1 MRLISIGKSS
11 SCTVCIPNDY
21 VSSYHAEILLLDNG
35 DIYLTDC
42 GSKNGTFLN
51 GKRISPNVDVPVRRG
66 DRIEFDTVL
75 LNWGVIPQIPL
86 PDPSKVKG
94 IYGVGKN
101 QRNRYTLSGDS
112 VSRYHATFKEM
123 KNGKWFIQD
132 HSKNGTYINGNRI
145 PSNQDVPIKASDSI
159 VCGTIPCPNPVPAP
173 SVPKWVWWV
182 AGGAVAAVL
191 LVFALVNIV
200 PSTGHDTD
208 PYKATV
214 LVSQAYRIKVKFADD
229 PVREKLGK
237 DLGIEDWYISN
248 GDILAFDKSEAKV
261 GYHTGT
267 AFFVSKNGLL
277 LTNKHVT
284 NWVYADEH
292 YNDGAVLSDFKT
304 KVEFTRQFTYKYLL
318 NYFDLSIEQKLMLER
333 WNKSSFSLEIET
345 ISFGVRYPG
354 RTYTS
359 ASEMDWAH
367 VVKESDDPEADIAV
381 LRLNSGETPKDRD
394 WFDLDRSID
403 IKDLKLNV
411 ENYYTLG
418 FPHGDVM
425 ATVTDKEKYE
435 PTSGVLHLSR
445 TPGKY
450 ILYLQGDKTIGGQS
464 GSPIYDKKHR
474 LIGVLWGGFIA
485 TDNTNACPIVHAKKL
500 LDDVIENDYTNQIY
514 RSNNAY

>member
-35 DIYLTDC
+35 DIFLTDC

-51 GKRISPNVDVPVRRG
+51 GKRISPNVDVPVHRG
-66 DRIEFDTVL
+66 DRIEFDTVS

-132 HSKNGTYINGNRI
+132 HSKNGTFINGNKI
-145 PSNQDVPIKASDSI
+145 TSNQDVPVKASDSI
-159 VCGTIPCPNPVPAP
+159 VCGTVPCPNPVPSPA
-173 SVPKWVWWV
+173 VPKWAWWT
-182 AGGAVAAVL
+182 AGGAVAAIL
-191 LVFALVNIV
+191 LVFTFIRII

-208 PYKATV
+208 PYKAIA
-214 LVSQAYRIKVKFADD
+214 LVHSTYCYKVKFADD
-229 PVREKLGK
+229 PAGGSHSWYLGRYYYGDYYLTESLEEALK
-237 DLGIEDWYISN
+237 D
-248 GDILAFDKSEAKV
+248 AAQ
-261 GYHTGT
+261 GT
-267 AFFVSKNGLL
+267 AFFISDKGIL

-284 NWVYADEH
+284 NAIYADEH
-292 YNDGAVLSDFKT
+292 YDGGAMSAELKNGVEQARKDYIENPDFSLSDEEINLWSKSTFILS
-304 KVEFTRQFTYKYLL
+304 VEP
-318 NYFDLSIEQKLMLER
+318 
-333 WNKSSFSLEIET
+333 
-345 ISFGVRYPG
+345 ISFLIRYPG
-354 RTYTS
+354 RTYSS

-367 VVKESDDPEADIAV
+367 LVKESDDPEADIAV
-381 LRLNSGETPKDRD
+381 LRLNSNETPKDRD
-394 WFDLDRSID
+394 WFDLDRSLD
-403 IKDLKLNV
+403 TKDLKLNV
-411 ENYYTLG
+411 ENYFTIG
-418 FPHGDVM
+418 FPAGTGM
-425 ATVTDKEKYE
+425 ATATDDEKYE
-435 PTSGVLHLSR
+435 PTSGILHLSR

-450 ILYLQGDKTIGGQS
+450 ILYLQGDKTVGGQS

-474 LIGVLWGGFIA
+474 LIGILWGKFIK

-500 LDDVIENDYTNQIY
+500 LNDVMEHDNANQLY
-514 RSNNAY
+514 KSNNAY

>member
-51 GKRISPNVDVPVRRG
+51 GKRITPNVDVPVRRG

-159 VCGTIPCPNPVPAP
+159 VCGTVPCPNPVPAP

-182 AGGAVAAVL
+182 AGGTAAAILV
-191 LVFALVNIV
+191 VFALMHVL
-200 PSTGHDTD
+200 PPTGHDTD
-208 PYKATV
+208 PYKAIV
-214 LVSQAYRIKVKFADD
+214 LVESTSYYKVKFADD
-229 PVREKLGK
+229 PYGSSNS
-237 DLGIEDWYISN
+237 WYFAS
-248 GDILAFDKSEAKV
+248 DYFTEAPIITQSPRNA
-261 GYHTGT
+261 YIYPAQGT
-267 AFFVSKNGLL
+267 AFFISDKGLL

-284 NWVYADEH
+284 NVIYADEQ
-292 YNDGAVLSDFKT
+292 YDGGRRSVKLKRF
-304 KVEFTRQFTYKYLL
+304 VEQARAILISELYAEGK
-318 NYFDLSIEQKLMLER
+318 I
-333 WNKSSFSLEIET
+333 SLEAATLWDKSAFTISMEP
-345 ISFGVRYPG
+345 ISFGIRYPG

-367 VVKESDDPEADIAV
+367 LVKESDDPEADIAV

-394 WFDLDRSID
+394 WFDLGRSID

-418 FPHGDVM
+418 FPYGDGL
-425 ATVTDKEKYE
+425 ATVTDNEKYE
-435 PTSGVLHLSR
+435 PTSCVLHISR

-450 ILYLQGDKTIGGQS
+450 ILYLQGDKTIEGQS

-474 LIGVLWGGFIA
+474 LVGILWGGFKV

-500 LDDVIENDYTNQIY
+500 LDDVMEYDSTNQIY
-514 RSNNAY
+514 KSKNAN

>member
-132 HSKNGTYINGNRI
+132 HSKNGTFINGNKI
-145 PSNQDVPIKASDSI
+145 PSNQDVPLKASDSI
-159 VCGTIPCPNPVPAP
+159 VCGTVPCPNPVPSP
-173 SVPKWVWWV
+173 SVPKWVWWI
-182 AGGAVAAVL
+182 AGGAAAAVL
-191 LVFALVNIV
+191 LVFALLRIV
-200 PSTGHDTD
+200 PSMGHDTD
-208 PYKATV
+208 PYKAIA
-214 LVSQAYRIKVKFADD
+214 LVETRFYLKVKFADD
-229 PVREKLGK
+229 PILSRSESWYLDIKNKELYK
-237 DLGIEDWYISN
+237 TPEDLSPY
-248 GDILAFDKSEAKV
+248 AMQ
-261 GYHTGT
+261 GT
-267 AFFVSKNGLL
+267 AFFISDKGLL

-284 NWVYADEH
+284 NLIYADEH
-292 YNDGAVLSDFKT
+292 YDGGSLSAELKDIVQTAREKCINNYSGYLSYN
-304 KVEFTRQFTYKYLL
+304 KIMLWYNSAPILSVEPV
-318 NYFDLSIEQKLMLER
+318 
-333 WNKSSFSLEIET
+333 SLGI
-345 ISFGVRYPG
+345 RYPG

-403 IKDLKLNV
+403 IKNLKLNV
-411 ENYYTLG
+411 EDYYTLG
-418 FPHGDVM
+418 FPKGDLL
-425 ATVTDKEKYE
+425 ATATDKEKYE

-450 ILYLQGDKTIGGQS
+450 ILYLQGDKTIEGQS

-474 LIGVLWGGFIA
+474 LIGILWGGFKA
-485 TDNTNACPIVHAKKL
+485 TENTNACPIVHARKL
-500 LDDVIENDYTNQIY
+500 LDDVMENDYTNQIY

>member
-51 GKRISPNVDVPVRRG
+51 GKRITPNVDVPVRRG

-75 LNWGVIPQIPL
+75 LNWGSIPQIPL

-132 HSKNGTYINGNRI
+132 HSKNGTFLNGNRI

-159 VCGTIPCPNPVPAP
+159 VCGTIPCPNPVPSP
-173 SVPKWVWWV
+173 SVPKWVWWT

-191 LVFALVNIV
+191 LVFALIHVV
-200 PSTGHDTD
+200 PTTDHDTD
-208 PYKATV
+208 PYNAIA
-214 LVSQAYRIKVKFADD
+214 LVQTTYYYKVKFADD
-229 PVREKLGK
+229 PVLGPSGSWYLDK
-237 DLGIEDWYISN
+237 DDEEIYRSSKYIYPY
-248 GDILAFDKSEAKV
+248 AV
-261 GYHTGT
+261 QGT
-267 AFFVSKNGLL
+267 AFFISDKGLL
-277 LTNKHVT
+277 LTNRHVT
-284 NWVYADEH
+284 NLIYADEH
-292 YNDGAVLSDFKT
+292 YDGGSMSAALKSI
-304 KVEFTRQFTYKYLL
+304 VETARK
-318 NYFDLSIEQKLMLER
+318 NYINNSRDLSYDDAML
-333 WNKSSFSLEIET
+333 WYKSAFT
-345 ISFGVRYPG
+345 ISIEPVSFGIRYPG
-354 RTYTS
+354 RTYSST
-359 ASEMDWAH
+359 SEMDRAH
-367 VVKESDDPEADIAV
+367 LVKESDDPDADIAV
-381 LRLNSGETPKDRD
+381 LRLNSNETPKDRD
-394 WFDLDRSID
+394 WFDLSRSLD
-403 IKDLKLNV
+403 TKELKLNV

-418 FPHGDVM
+418 FPAGSGL
-425 ATVTDKEKYE
+425 ATVTDNEKYE
-435 PTSGVLHLSR
+435 PTACVLHLSR

-450 ILYLQGDKTIGGQS
+450 ILYLQGDNTIGGQS
-464 GSPIYDKKHR
+464 GSPVYDKKHR
-474 LIGVLWGGFIA
+474 LIGILTSGFIK
-485 TDNTNACPIVHAKKL
+485 TNNTNACPIVHAKKL
-500 LDDVIENDYTNQIY
+500 LDDVMENDDTNQSY

>member
-101 QRNRYTLSGDS
+101 QRNRYILSGDS

-132 HSKNGTYINGNRI
+132 HSKNGTFINGNRI
-145 PSNQDVPIKASDSI
+145 PSNQDVPLKASDSI
-159 VCGTIPCPNPVPAP
+159 VCGTIPCPNPVPSP
-173 SVPKWVWWV
+173 SVPKWVWWI
-182 AGGAVAAVL
+182 AGGAAAAVL
-191 LVFALVNIV
+191 LVFALVNV
-200 PSTGHDTD
+200 VSSTGHDTD

-237 DLGIEDWYISN
+237 RLGIEDWYITSN
-248 GDILAFDKSEAKV
+248 RTPLAYKRADATVK
-261 GYHTGT
+261 YHEGT
-267 AFFVSKNGLL
+267 AFFVSDKGLL

-284 NWVYADEH
+284 NWIYADEH
-292 YNDGAVLSDFKT
+292 YNGGAIISDLKNT
-304 KVEFTRQFTYKYLL
+304 VELTLQLTCKELYE
-318 NYFDLSIEQKLMLER
+318 YFPEGKLMFDR
-333 WNKSSFSLEIET
+333 WAKSPYSLEIET
-345 ISFGVRYPG
+345 ISFGIRYPG

-418 FPHGDVM
+418 FPAGTGL
-425 ATVTDKEKYE
+425 ATATDKEKYE

-485 TDNTNACPIVHAKKL
+485 TDNTNACPIIHAKKM
-500 LDDVIENDYTNQIY
+500 LDDVIEQDDTNQLY
-514 RSNNAY
+514 KSNNAY

>member
-51 GKRISPNVDVPVRRG
+51 GKRITPNVDVPVRRG

-132 HSKNGTYINGNRI
+132 HSKNGTFINGNRI

-191 LVFALVNIV
+191 LVFAFIRII
-200 PSTGHDTD
+200 PSIGHDTE
-208 PYKATV
+208 PYKAIA
-214 LVSQAYRIKVKFADD
+214 LVETTCYYKIKFADD
-229 PVREKLGK
+229 PWGSSNS
-237 DLGIEDWYISN
+237 WYFASSY
-248 GDILAFDKSEAKV
+248 FDDEAPIITQSKQNA
-261 GYHTGT
+261 YTYRTQGT
-267 AFFVSKNGLL
+267 AFFISDKGLL
-277 LTNKHVT
+277 LTNRHVT
-284 NWVYADEH
+284 NLIYADEH
-292 YNDGAVLSDFKT
+292 YDGGRRSSILKQFVEKARAELIPVLRF
-304 KVEFTRQFTYKYLL
+304 RG
-318 NYFDLSIEQKLMLER
+318 DLSKEQADLWE
-333 WNKSSFSLEIET
+333 KSTFT
-345 ISFGVRYPG
+345 IAMEPISIGIRYPG

-359 ASEMDWAH
+359 ALEMDWAH

-394 WFDLDRSID
+394 WFDLDKSID

-418 FPHGDVM
+418 FPAGDGL
-425 ATVTDKEKYE
+425 ATVTDNEKYE
-435 PTSGVLHLSR
+435 PTSGILHLSR

>member
-94 IYGVGKN
+94 VYGVGKN
-101 QRNRYTLSGDS
+101 QRNRYILSGDS

-132 HSKNGTYINGNRI
+132 HSKNGTFLNGNRI
-145 PSNQDVPIKASDSI
+145 PSNQDVPLKASDSI
-159 VCGTIPCPNPVPAP
+159 VCGTVPCPNPVPSP
-173 SVPKWVWWV
+173 SVPRWVWWIT
-182 AGGAVAAVL
+182 GGVAAAIL
-191 LVFALVNIV
+191 LVFAFMHVGLV
-200 PSTGHDTD
+200 GKDTD

-214 LVSQAYRIKVKFADD
+214 FVHQTYRIKVKFADD

-237 DLGIEDWYISN
+237 ALGIEDWYITS
-248 GDILAFDKSEAKV
+248 DHTPLAYKRANAMV
-261 GYHTGT
+261 MYHTGT
-267 AFFVSKNGLL
+267 AFFVSDKGLL

-284 NWVYADEH
+284 NWVYADKH
-292 YNDGAVLSDFKT
+292 YNGEAIISDLKNTVERTRKLTCDTLS
-304 KVEFTRQFTYKYLL
+304 E
-318 NYFDLSIEQKLMLER
+318 YFPTEMKLMFDR
-333 WNKSSFSLEIET
+333 WEKSSYTLEIET

-354 RTYTS
+354 RTYS
-359 ASEMDWAH
+359 SSSELDWAH
-367 VVKESDDPEADIAV
+367 LVSESSDEQADVAL
-381 LRLNSGETPKDRD
+381 LRLNSRKTPEFCD
-394 WFDLDRSID
+394 WFDINNTVKP
-403 IKDLKLNV
+403 KDLKRDAT
-411 ENYYTLG
+411 YYTIG
-418 FPHGDVM
+418 FSGGEAQ
-425 ATVTDKEKYE
+425 ATALDKDRYE
-435 PTSGVLHLSR
+435 PTSGNLHLVQS
-445 TPGKY
+445 PGKY
-450 ILYLQGDKTIGGQS
+450 TLFFQGDTNNGGAS

-474 LIGVLWGGFIA
+474 LVGVLYGGFAAIA
-485 TDNTNACPIVHAKKL
+485 SSTNACPISFGQNLVQDA
-500 LDDVIENDYTNQIY
+500 VQNDNTELTFK
-514 RSNNAY
+514 SNNAY

>member
-51 GKRISPNVDVPVRRG
+51 GKRITPNVDVPVRRG

-75 LNWGVIPQIPL
+75 LNWGSIPQIPL

-132 HSKNGTYINGNRI
+132 HSKNGTFINGNRI
-145 PSNQDVPIKASDSI
+145 PSNQDVPVKASDSI

-182 AGGAVAAVL
+182 AGGAAAAILV
-191 LVFALVNIV
+191 VFALMHIV
-200 PSTGHDTD
+200 PSIGRDTD
-208 PYKATV
+208 PYKAIA
-214 LVSQAYRIKVKFADD
+214 LVQTTCYYKVTFADD
-229 PVREKLGK
+229 PWGASNS
-237 DLGIEDWYISN
+237 WYFASDYYT
-248 GDILAFDKSEAKV
+248 GDPVITQSTQNAYTYSAQ
-261 GYHTGT
+261 GT
-267 AFFVSKNGLL
+267 AFFISNKGLL

-284 NWVYADEH
+284 NAIYADEQ
-292 YNDGAVLSDFKT
+292 YDGGSKSVELKQFVEKART
-304 KVEFTRQFTYKYLL
+304 KFISALRR
-318 NYFDLSIEQKLMLER
+318 QKLISQEDSVL
-333 WNKSSFSLEIET
+333 WSKSAFT
-345 ISFGVRYPG
+345 ISMEPISIGIRYPG

-359 ASEMDWAH
+359 ISEMDWAH
-367 VVKESDDPEADIAV
+367 VVKESDDPEADVAV

-418 FPHGDVM
+418 FPVGDRL
-425 ATVTDKEKYE
+425 ATATDKEKYE

-445 TPGKY
+445 APGKY
-450 ILYLQGDKTIGGQS
+450 ILYLQGDKTIQGQS
-464 GSPIYDKKHR
+464 GSPVYDKKHR
-474 LIGVLWGGFIA
+474 LIGILYGGYVI
-485 TDNTNACPIVHAKKL
+485 TDNTNACPIVHAKKML
-500 LDDVIENDYTNQIY
+500 NEVMENDNTYQLYKSKNVH
-514 RSNNAY
+514 